1 MFFLQLSKFIMT
13 SRFRRFMTQRLCSAL
28 RVLGLVYG
36 CCSGCWDGRAVSGEG
51 LYRCSCCV
59 PVVTSSMTTL
69 GNALRTLDQCILE
82 KKMKSSIWSCKK
94 IQIGFWY
101 DIFYDKCLHAKR
113 FDCECFY
120 YILYFIIDNL

>member
-28 RVLGLVYG
+28 RALGLVYG
-36 CCSGCWDGRAVSGEG
+36 CCSGCRDGRAVSGEG

-82 KKMKSSIWSCKK
+82 KKIKRVQSDPVKRYRLDFDM
-94 IQIGFWY
+94 
-101 DIFYDKCLHAKR
+101 IFFMINVYMQRDLIVNV
-113 FDCECFY
+113 FMIY
-120 YILYFIIDNL
+120 YTL